1 MKRLTLISF
10 FLSVSL
16 LAGCA
21 SAAQSAQPEYYS
33 PGVGGGAPESRSLPA
48 EAPVAM
54 EAYDAAPSA
63 DLVANQA
70 GQQQRL
76 VIKNADLTIVIKDP
90 QAKLNAI
97 SAMATRLGGYVVTSS
112 LYESYTSGGLQ
123 VPEGTITVRVPASDL
138 EKALEEIKAD
148 AIETQNET
156 ISGQDVTDQYVD
168 LESRLRAREAAE
180 KQLLEM
186 MDQAQNAEETLAI
199 FNQLTQIQSE
209 IEVLKGQMKYFEQAA
224 ALSSISVRLVAEET
238 IQPIEVAGWKPQGVA
253 RDAVQALVN
262 FFQGFV
268 NFIIWLGIFGIPVMA
283 VIILMLALLWRLL
296 RWFWRKVFPK
306 KTPPATPTA

>member
-1 MKRLTLISF
+1 MKRLSLISF

-21 SAAQSAQPEYYS
+21 SAAATPQVDYYA
-33 PGVGGGAPESRSLPA
+33 PGVGGGAPEARSLPA

-70 GQQQRL
+70 TQQQRL

-112 LYESYTSGGLQ
+112 LYESYTSGGIQ
-123 VPEGTITVRVPASDL
+123 VPEGTITVRIPAGDL
-138 EKALEEIKAD
+138 EKALEEIKSD

-283 VIILMLALLWRLL
+283 VIIVMLALLWRLL

-306 KTPPATPTA
+306 KTPPSAPAA